1 MCQTCQDSAGILV
14 LERTRSEPS
23 NAACRIHSPRP
34 RRSHDERISSSLV
47 IKYISNHHE
56 IALNDPHH
64 RRRGGK
70 EVPRNY
76 RQDNL
81 RCVQRGFPPVGLGG
95 HVSHLHTLPQTI
107 PAEDDERQY
116 PTRCEKNVTHH
127 TTLLLFRPHTH
138 LLSRSLLVPHEAI
151 RRQMTM
157 MARSV
162 EAILDDPAED
172 ELWKLTRFAQWYID
186 YFFVR

>member
-56 IALNDPHH
+56 ISLNDPHH

-116 PTRCEKNVTHH
+116 PTRHRNIAV
-127 TTLLLFRPHTH
+127 PHILSRH
-138 LLSRSLLVPHEAI
+138 IPISSRSLLVPHEAI
-151 RRQMTM
+151 RRQMAM

-162 EAILDDPAED
+162 EAIPDDPAED
-172 ELWKLTRFAQWYID
+172 ELWKLAHFAQWYID

>member
-23 NAACRIHSPRP
+23 YAACRIHSPRP

-81 RCVQRGFPPVGLGG
+81 RFVQRGFPPVGLGG

-116 PTRCEKNVTHH
+116 PTRCEKFDTE
-127 TTLLLFRPHTH
+127 TLLFLTYSLATYPSPLGACSSRTRPYVGKW
-138 LLSRSLLVPHEAI
+138 R
-151 RRQMTM
+151 
-157 MARSV
+157 
-162 EAILDDPAED
+162 
-172 ELWKLTRFAQWYID
+172 
-186 YFFVR
+186 